1 MKWHVA
7 MSLALGLLVA
17 LPFSVAQEPEK
28 STEAE
33 QKPGD
38 TPPDESLP
46 RSITEP
52 DIKPTSKASGL
63 IYVKPGTGRSGANPA
78 PLHALLQNP
87 EVQQAAIKQL
97 ELSPEVL
104 KSVEISIV
112 GGINIMTVVSYDQRL
127 EAGLLLEALKDK
139 ATKKLIE
146 LNKPEELFERRFQEQ
161 RAVEQLQADWT
172 RERQGL
178 IILAKHNGVEVD
190 PQVAAQRRLQL
201 ATQTQALQVEL
212 RGLEARHAVLE
223 KQIAEL
229 AVKPQDE
236 ASKAILTEL
245 STVVEARRRYVAHL
259 NAQFNTGSITAEK
272 LEPAKAELAQAEV
285 EFARFRR
292 EAAEGSSQR
301 ATELRHRLEDTL
313 IEKAENEAKLAELH
327 RLNTTSVQVDA
338 KRIEV
343 ELLEQKYRQAKQEV
357 DELDAEIFRY
367 TLTPPHVV
375 LIRTK

>member
-7 MSLALGLLVA
+7 MWLVLGLLVVV
-17 LPFSVAQEPEK
+17 PFSLAQEPEK
-28 STEAE
+28 PAEAE
-33 QKPGD
+33 QKPSD
-38 TPPDESLP
+38 ALPDESLP

-52 DIKPTSKASGL
+52 DIKPTSTASGL
-63 IYVKPGTGRSGANPA
+63 IYVKPGTGRGGSNPA

-97 ELSPEVL
+97 GLLPEVL

-112 GGINIMTVVSYDQRL
+112 GGINIMTVVSYDERL
-127 EAGLLLEALKDK
+127 EAGLMLEALKDE

-146 LNKPEELFERRFQEQ
+146 LDKPEELFERRFQEQ

-172 RERQGL
+172 REQQTL
-178 IILAKHNGVEVD
+178 VALAKHHGVEVD

-212 RGLEARHAVLE
+212 RGLEVRHAVLE

-259 NAQFNTGSITAEK
+259 INTGSITAEK

-301 ATELRHRLEDTL
+301 ATDLRHRLEDTL
-313 IEKAENEAKLAELH
+313 IEKAESEAKLAELH
-327 RLNTTSVQVDA
+327 RLNTSSVQVDA

-343 ELLEQKYRQAKQEV
+343 ELLEQRYRQAKQE
-357 DELDAEIFRY
+357 LDQLNAEIFRY
-367 TLTPPHVV
+367 VFTPPQVV